1 MAHIYWSCL
10 LKIIKPVVYHAL
22 FLPAQIF
29 WSDQIL
35 RNWVIWIC
43 TFYCTNT
50 TTHSLAT
57 WCWNRF
63 NGSNQGIKLRSC
75 CGIGRSSIWHVYR
88 SQCLDL
94 KLLWSN
100 WTNLEILINTT
111 TLTRT
116 IIYTLFTHT
125 AVHIE
130 SWSVLRLATLFAFI
144 PTPITARAPR
154 AAPSTPKTIFINDL
168 KH

>member
-35 RNWVIWIC
+35 RNWVIWTCI
-43 TFYCTNT
+43 FYCTNT

-63 NGSNQGIKLRSC
+63 NGSYQGIKLTSC
-75 CGIGRSSIWHVYR
+75 RGIGRSSIWYVDC

-94 KLLWSN
+94 KLLWTN
-100 WTNLEILINTT
+100 WANLEILIKTS
-111 TLTRT
+111 
-116 IIYTLFTHT
+116 IIMYTLLTHT

-130 SWSVLRLATLFAFI
+130 SWSVLRLCTLFAFI
-144 PTPITARAPR
+144 PTPITARPPR
-154 AAPSTPKTIFINDL
+154 AAPSTPKTIFRNDL

>member
-1 MAHIYWSCL
+1 MAHIHWSCL
-10 LKIIKPVVYHAL
+10 LKIIIPFVVSCTL
-22 FLPAQIF
+22 FPPSQIL
-29 WSDQIL
+29 WSCQIL
-35 RNWVIWIC
+35 RNWVMSIS
-43 TFYCTNT
+43 TFYCTDT
-50 TTHSLAT
+50 TTPILAT
-57 WCWNRF
+57 WCWYRF

-75 CGIGRSSIWHVYR
+75 RGIGRSSIWHVYR

-94 KLLWSN
+94 KSMLYIRKN
-100 WTNLEILINTT
+100 IEILI
-111 TLTRT
+111 T
-116 IIYTLFTHT
+116 INYQRMYIVLFTHT

-130 SWSVLRLATLFAFI
+130 SWSVLRLCTLFAFI